1 MKHLRVTFTALLTA
15 LLLMLGAMVGVGAAG
30 AKASAAEDPEPAIA
44 APGWYVV
51 GNGAGSLETCSWQ
64 EYRADFKLTAEEAD
78 AAEKAGTFYTAKML
92 LYEGDQFK
100 VLYQDGTWAVPD
112 DSGWGVNVCAGFDNV
127 FPNTGDAFSDGGLGN
142 IYCNISGYYTFKL
155 VAEEIE
161 GETPEETT
169 MDLTLSFEADYDTE
183 FPPLVLYDMYVV
195 GTIAS
200 VKTCGWP
207 DALRDE
213 EKTVEDNCIK
223 MTPGEGK
230 TWTATVVLD
239 VEDEFKLFN
248 TATGTYYPGGFD
260 NNLKVE
266 VAGTYTITWEQG
278 SQDVTLTLNA

>member
-1 MKHLRVTFTALLTA
+1 MTRMKHFRVTFTALLTA

-30 AKASAAEDPEPAIA
+30 ARASAAEDPEPVIA

-51 GNGAGSLETCSWQ
+51 GNGAGSLKECSWQ
-64 EYRADFKLTAEEAD
+64 EYRPAFKLTAVSAD
-78 AAEKAGTFYTAKML
+78 DKEYEGLFVTGELL

-100 VLYQDGTWAVPD
+100 ILYENGSWAVPD
-112 DSGWGVNVCAGFDNV
+112 DSKWGVDVCAGFGNIAED
-127 FPNTGDAFSDGGLGN
+127 PNADFSDGGLGN
-142 IYCNISGYYTFKL
+142 IYCNHSAYYTFTL
-155 VAEEIE
+155 SVTA
-161 GETPEETT
+161 GETPEEA
-169 MDLTLSFEADYDTE
+169 LLELSFKADYDKE
-183 FPPLVLYDMYVV
+183 VPPRTLYDMYVV

-200 VKTCGWP
+200 VGSVWP
-207 DALRDE
+207 EQEGFDLSKCIHMTSDE
-213 EKTVEDNCIK
+213 D
-223 MTPGEGK
+223 G
-230 TWTATVVLD
+230 TWTATNVVLD